1 VCIFAELASL
11 MSAKKWT
18 CAKLDCFRSI
28 SKMDLCRLS
37 IASQLNVQFSYLPS
51 AERGDPEF

>member
-1 VCIFAELASL
+1 VYIFAELASL

-28 SKMDLCRLS
+28 SKMVLS
-37 IASQLNVQFSYLPS
+37 RRSLASKLNVQFGYLPS
-51 AERGDPEF
+51 AERGDPEI